1 MASGG
6 GGTQSSQ
13 APSGSYTLSVPP
25 KQELSQCFCFLLRS
39 IDSSLGL
46 TMELRSLASL
56 PSFYTFLLYDGSD
69 CLNSLPSLSPRLQA
83 QG

>member
-6 GGTQSSQ
+6 CRAHRLLLGLILYQSRNRS
-13 APSGSYTLSVPP
+13 
-25 KQELSQCFCFLLRS
+25 FCFLLRS

-69 CLNSLPSLSPRLQA
+69 CLNSLPNLSPRLQA